1 MATVFHKMNLA
12 IVSGLAAVLFFAVK
26 MGLNYANPNPKD
38 YIQDA
43 VLACL
48 SCAAGIY
55 GYNLY
60 FDKPS
65 SPKTP
70 VVFTEKPNF

>member
-1 MATVFHKMNLA
+1 MNIA
-12 IVSGLAAVLFFAVK
+12 IVSGLAAILFFAIK
-26 MGLNYANPNPKD
+26 MGLNYANANPKE
-38 YIQDA
+38 YIQDT

-55 GYNLY
+55 GYNMY
-60 FDKPS
+60 FNKPAAT
-65 SPKTP
+65 KTP

>member
-1 MATVFHKMNLA
+1 MNLA

-26 MGLNYANPNPKD
+26 MGLNYANPSPKD

-43 VLACL
+43 VLACV
-48 SCAAGIY
+48 SCAVGIY
-55 GYNLY
+55 AYTTY
-60 FDKPS
+60 FSKPAVS
-65 SPKTP
+65 KTP